1 MTLTEQ
7 LTNHDGVLVDGR
19 DQSSSRLQFCSQKH
33 ASPDDLHQGQAKAS
47 AMITTCLNH
56 IRQLHVGIYF
66 SYTHTKKKKCG
77 ATRLWIPH
85 LPSLQLWRGPFLPF
99 FCFFPRLLDALASN
113 RSNRD
118 NPFSASKKKETGPLL
133 HIKRDGKGRE
143 IPRTKNPEMR
153 SRGRLC
159 PCLPCHAN
167 ANAMPY
173 IHDGYLCV
181 RCVLGSCPCLSLVAR
196 HMVTWDDHS
205 MPTVDHGPRR

>member
-1 MTLTEQ
+1 M
-7 LTNHDGVLVDGR
+7 
-19 DQSSSRLQFCSQKH
+19 
-33 ASPDDLHQGQAKAS
+33 
-47 AMITTCLNH
+47 NH

-66 SYTHTKKKKCG
+66 SYTHTKRKKVRRH
-77 ATRLWIPH
+77 ALVDPASPV
-85 LPSLQLWRGPFLPF
+85 PSTLARSVSALFLLFPSPSRCIGIHHVKQRRPF
-99 FCFFPRLLDALASN
+99 FSLKKRE
-113 RSNRD
+113 RERQV
-118 NPFSASKKKETGPLL
+118 PFSTS
-133 HIKRDGKGRE
+133 KRDRRE

-159 PCLPCHAN
+159 PCSPCHAN

-181 RCVLGSCPCLSLVAR
+181 RCALGSCPCLSLVAR